1 MPQAFSITR
10 RQAVL
15 ASVAALASAAS
26 PWARAAWPESTITI
40 IVPWAPGGSTD
51 ILARTLSEQLT
62 KSMGQ
67 TVIVDNK
74 AGASGNIGSNI
85 VAKAKPDGYTLLV
98 GSMSTHAMN
107 PALMPNMPFKG
118 VEDFTPIAQIA
129 NVVNTFVVNPS
140 VPAKTV
146 KEFIAYAKAN
156 PGKLAYASAGA
167 GSTNH
172 LAAVLFEKAAG
183 IEMLHVPYK
192 GGAPAVLDT
201 VGNQTQVLFSAGT
214 QTPPHVKSGKLR
226 LLAVTEAKRSALLPD
241 VPTVGESL
249 PGYEMSVWYGA
260 FGPVGLPRE
269 FAARLNA
276 EINKAMGLP
285 EVKARMDAIG
295 VEVVR
300 TTPQDFAGVLQRDA
314 ERYGK
319 IIRDL
324 GIKND

>member
-1 MPQAFSITR
+1 MSPPFTIAR
-10 RQAVL
+10 RRAVL
-15 ASVAALASAAS
+15 TSAATLLVGAS
-26 PWARAAWPESTITI
+26 PWARAAWPEGTITL
-40 IVPWAPGGSTD
+40 IVPWAPGGTTD
-51 ILARTLSEQLT
+51 ILARILSEQLT
-62 KSMGQ
+62 KSLGQ

-74 AGASGNIGSNI
+74 AGASGNIGSNM

-107 PALMPNMPFKG
+107 PALMANMPFKG
-118 VEDFTPIAQIA
+118 VDDFTPIAQIA
-129 NVVNTFVVNPS
+129 NVVNTMVVNPS
-140 VPAKTV
+140 VPAKNL

-172 LAAVLFEKAAG
+172 LSAVLFEKAAG

-214 QTPPHVKSGKLR
+214 QTLPHVKSGKLR

-241 VPTVGESL
+241 VATVGEVL
-249 PGYEMSVWYGA
+249 PGYELSVWYGA
-260 FGPVGLPRE
+260 FGPAGMPRDLVS
-269 FAARLNA
+269 RLNT
-276 EINKAMGLP
+276 EINKAMALP

-295 VEVVR
+295 IEVVR
-300 TTPQDFAGVLQRDA
+300 STPQEFAGLLQRDA
-314 ERYGK
+314 DRYGK
-319 IIRDL
+319 VIREL
-324 GIKND
+324 GIKNE